1 VRADTSRRA
10 GSPWARARVA
20 IRLGLVATAILVVLG
35 VLEVVLRL
43 RPTLLGYAYAN
54 GALSRY
60 TGRAGGIYYRDRN
73 LRMNFMIPNFQ
84 TRMYANG
91 YVWHHQTDALGFRNA
106 SLHVP
111 ADVVLLGDSLVY
123 GHGVDFEDTLGN
135 RLEQRS
141 GLRVANLGRQGDCAF
156 QEAYV
161 LTAYIDVFTPRFV
174 VYVFTPNDI
183 EDLYV
188 YLSDAAMEAFI
199 AQPVE
204 AIGYPERIPP
214 DVALHEREEKIRR
227 RPFLKRVEDESY
239 VFKMGRWV
247 QYLWRG
253 ARLRAIGGSTPP
265 SAGDRVDRD
274 QVRVDPTSL
283 GWRYTDHAIAYMT
296 YLSRRHDARL
306 FVVPITGGRQFEIL
320 RDIAQR
326 HGASFVDTTEFL
338 SGPAFLPNDG
348 HVSPEGARRLA
359 ATIARNLER

>member
-1 VRADTSRRA
+1 MPPRAMTSRA
-10 GSPWARARVA
+10 GARVA
-20 IRLGLVATAILVVLG
+20 IRLGLVVAAILVVLG

-43 RPTLLGYAYAN
+43 RPTLLGDAYAN

-60 TGRAGGIYYRDRN
+60 TVRAGGIYYRDRN
-73 LRMNFMIPNFQ
+73 LRMNFMIPNFE
-84 TRMYANG
+84 TTMYANG

-106 SLHVP
+106 PLHIP
-111 ADVVLLGDSLVY
+111 ADVVVLGDSLVY
-123 GHGVDFEDTLGN
+123 GQGVDFEDTLGN
-135 RLEQRS
+135 RLEERS
-141 GLRVANLGRQGDCAF
+141 GLRVVNLGLQGDCAF
-156 QEAYV
+156 QEAYR
-161 LTAYIDVFTPRFV
+161 LTAYIEVFTPRFV

-204 AIGYPERIPP
+204 AVRYPERIPP
-214 DVALHEREEKIRR
+214 DVAQRERDERIRH

-239 VFKMGRWV
+239 GFKMGRFI

-283 GWRYTDHAIAYMT
+283 GWRYTD
-296 YLSRRHDARL
+296 
-306 FVVPITGGRQFEIL
+306 
-320 RDIAQR
+320 
-326 HGASFVDTTEFL
+326 
-338 SGPAFLPNDG
+338 
-348 HVSPEGARRLA
+348 
-359 ATIARNLER
+359 